1 MRLRA
6 GFKIPREPRCER
18 QAAGSKERRRWR
30 TLWSTSRRSGAG
42 GGGLPPQP
50 EGLGGFASPRGVARH
65 RRSAPSATPPPRAL
79 RGWQLRPAR
88 PRGILK
94 PALGPT
100 ILLLAFSL
108 SGCAPVLLATAGVV
122 VGYAVSRDS
131 VTIDLDR
138 TWDKVWAASL
148 EETKHQGLLKREDR
162 GRGRLDAR
170 IRETDVSVTL
180 EQLTPST
187 VRLVI
192 RARKHLLPQV
202 EVAQRLGVAI
212 ARRAG

>member
-6 GFKIPREPRCER
+6 G
-18 QAAGSKERRRWR
+18 
-30 TLWSTSRRSGAG
+30 
-42 GGGLPPQP
+42 
-50 EGLGGFASPRGVARH
+50 
-65 RRSAPSATPPPRAL
+65 
-79 RGWQLRPAR
+79 
-88 PRGILK
+88 
-94 PALGPT
+94 LGP
-100 ILLLAFSL
+100 ILLLLAFSL

-122 VGYAVSRDS
+122 AGYAVSRDS

-138 TWDKVWAASL
+138 PWDKVWAASL
-148 EETKHQGLLKREDR
+148 EETKRQGLLKREDR
-162 GRGRLDAR
+162 GRGLIDAR

-192 RARKHLLPQV
+192 RARRHLLPQV